1 MINFSTS
8 TAKDLQN
15 FIKQKS
21 FRKIFVITGKKSY
34 NFSNADS
41 ILNNI
46 LKNKITKY
54 YFKNLSYP
62 DFSELTDIILSIR
75 SFKPDIILAVGGGT
89 VIDYAKIANVLEID
103 KSIKNNIKNSSYKIK
118 KKFCKLVAIP
128 TTAGTGAEVTANA
141 VIYINKIKYSV
152 ESEILKPDYFFL
164 IPQLIINSSRKIKSS
179 TGFDAIA
186 QAVESLISKKSNKTS
201 INYAKKSLDLSLN
214 YYLSFLNKPNKTN
227 TSAMCVAANL
237 SGKAISISKTTAP
250 HAVSYPFT
258 SFYNI
263 SHGHAVSITLNKF
276 LKFNYKNIQRAN
288 CDFDLNKRYELLFQ
302 LTGSKNINDLDSY
315 IQNLKK
321 QAKLNDNFIKLGIDI
336 KSGYSKIIEG
346 VNIKRLS
353 NNPINIKKKDI
364 KDILFE

>member
-8 TAKDLQN
+8 SKRDLQN
-15 FIKQKS
+15 FINQKS
-21 FRKIFVITGKKSY
+21 FKKIFVLTGKKSY
-34 NFSNADS
+34 KFSNA
-41 ILNNI
+41 NNI
-46 LKNKITKY
+46 LNSVLKKKVTKY

-62 DFSELTDIILSIR
+62 DLSELTDIILAIR
-75 SFKPDIILAVGGGT
+75 GFNPDIILAVGGGT

-103 KSIKNNIKNSSYKIK
+103 KNLKKNIKNSSYKIK
-118 KKFCKLVAIP
+118 KKFSKLVAIP

-164 IPQLIINSSRKIKSS
+164 IPELIINSSRKIKSS

-201 INYAKKSLDLSLN
+201 INYAKKSLDISLN
-214 YYLSFLNKPNKTN
+214 YYLPFLNRPNKIN

-276 LKFNYKNIQRAN
+276 LKFNYKNIQKAN
-288 CDFDLNKRYELLFQ
+288 CKFDLRKRYQLLFN
-302 LTGSKNINDLDSY
+302 LTGSKSMNDLDGY

-321 QAKLNDNFIKLGIDI
+321 QAKRDDNVKKVGIDI
-336 KSGYSKIIEG
+336 KNNYSKIIDG
-346 VNIKRLS
+346 VNTKRLS
-353 NNPINIKKKDI
+353 NNPINIQKKDI
-364 KDILFE
+364 KYILFE

>member
-1 MINFSTS
+1 
-8 TAKDLQN
+8 
-15 FIKQKS
+15 
-21 FRKIFVITGKKSY
+21 
-34 NFSNADS
+34 
-41 ILNNI
+41 
-46 LKNKITKY
+46 
-54 YFKNLSYP
+54 
-62 DFSELTDIILSIR
+62 
-75 SFKPDIILAVGGGT
+75 
-89 VIDYAKIANVLEID
+89 
-103 KSIKNNIKNSSYKIK
+103 
-118 KKFCKLVAIP
+118 
-128 TTAGTGAEVTANA
+128 
-141 VIYINKIKYSV
+141 
-152 ESEILKPDYFFL
+152 
-164 IPQLIINSSRKIKSS
+164 
-179 TGFDAIA
+179 
-186 QAVESLISKKSNKTS
+186 
-201 INYAKKSLDLSLN
+201 
-214 YYLSFLNKPNKTN
+214 
-227 TSAMCVAANL
+227 MCVAANL